1 MKVSG
6 KNSNKQK
13 NSRDISTDDEVE
25 DISNEIQKMFAS
37 FRFIELL
44 EKTRQDNLR
53 MNDWFAYN
61 FIINIPTLE
70 ELENQKSDL
79 YSSKLTQQTNEHLKE
94 NISSFDIIRSKDEV
108 TITLEM
114 PDIKEKD
121 IEFRVTKDT
130 IEIIP
135 DHPEGK
141 YHKIIN
147 LPCDVKPRTLTFTYR
162 NGILDII
169 IQRGEKEGW
178 SRLKKNKVEQK
189 IKECIGGSKRK
200 KVSFSKLDEIEM
212 QDLCDEYWV
221 VG

>member
-1 MKVSG
+1 MKASDRD
-6 KNSNKQK
+6 SDRQKQK
-13 NSRDISTDDEVE
+13 NSFDIFAEDKVE
-25 DISNEIQKMFAS
+25 SLSSEIQNMFES
-37 FRFIELL
+37 LRLIEML
-44 EKTRQDNLR
+44 EKIRRDNFR
-53 MNDWFAYN
+53 VNNWFEYN
-61 FIINIPTLE
+61 FIINTPTLE

-169 IQRGEKEGW
+169 IQRGEKEG
-178 SRLKKNKVEQK
+178 
-189 IKECIGGSKRK
+189 
-200 KVSFSKLDEIEM
+200 
-212 QDLCDEYWV
+212 
-221 VG
+221 